1 MEKNDHDVDRPATK
15 PVLVELILGCG
26 NEPLAQLRAPYGEDL
41 DELDV
46 PLDGFWSTWWRS
58 TVLLAKPVL
67 GEAFSFCIVIFE
79 NDLFIV
85 DNIKYAIA

>member
-15 PVLVELILGCG
+15 PVLVELILGGG

-46 PLDGFWSTWWRS
+46 PLDGYWST
-58 TVLLAKPVL
+58 
-67 GEAFSFCIVIFE
+67 
-79 NDLFIV
+79 
-85 DNIKYAIA
+85 